1 MKQEAQNI
9 YYRKITESLPQPL
22 FNGKVI
28 KENLK
33 FFSIHYVLLF
43 LAVCF
48 ILSLF
53 LAIISYTAL
62 VEARELRTETQD
74 NFSYWEEVA
83 KKNPN
88 SPDAFFEAGSFALK
102 LGDKKTAIKYL
113 DKALELDPGF
123 EKAKE
128 LSQRIG
134 E

>member
-1 MKQEAQNI
+1 MK
-9 YYRKITESLPQPL
+9 K
-22 FNGKVI
+22 
-28 KENLK
+28 
-33 FFSIHYVLLF
+33 IHYLLLF
-43 LAVCF
+43 LTVCS

-53 LAIISYTAL
+53 LAVLSYAAL
-62 VEARELRTETQD
+62 VETRGLRVEAQD
-74 NFSYWEEVA
+74 NFSYWEQVA